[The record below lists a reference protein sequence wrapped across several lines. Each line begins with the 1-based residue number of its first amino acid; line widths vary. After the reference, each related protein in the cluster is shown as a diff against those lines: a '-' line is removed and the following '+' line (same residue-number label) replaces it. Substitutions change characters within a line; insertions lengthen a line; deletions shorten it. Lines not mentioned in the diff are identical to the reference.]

1 MKYSALP
8 LILNTWPDV
17 FAKLVKA
24 ETEEVVAVGAE
35 VVVEEAAE
43 LAVEIV
49 YQILS
54 TVVRREKTHQFRV
67 HIESRMNST
76 WSSRIRKHMLLLQS
90 SWTRRLLIYQLKQY
104 VCRT

>member
-24 ETEEVVAVGAE
+24 ETEEVVVVGAE
-35 VVVEEAAE
+35 VVVVEAAE

-49 YQILS
+49 Y
-54 TVVRREKTHQFRV
+54 
-67 HIESRMNST
+67 
-76 WSSRIRKHMLLLQS
+76 
-90 SWTRRLLIYQLKQY
+90 
-104 VCRT
+104 